1 MMISMPIWRL
11 IQKRNQLD
19 YLRIKLSGRMISI
32 DDNSTVWEREELYQD
47 ENCYRLED
55 LKTQPELLV
64 DILTE
69 AIQNL
74 AQNTVN
80 EIL

>member
-1 MMISMPIWRL
+1 MISMPIWRL